1 MCRSMRR
8 RFALV
13 ALLWSLTSPPK
24 GGGRLFL
31 PSFGA
36 EIVQT
41 FFEEAETIRRVGK
54 RAMRFQLID
63 AVDRL
68 PILAEIAKQAV
79 VQERTSR
86 CAIIVASLCEA
97 QQLVENLHAAR
108 LRACLLCGK
117 SCKVDLTASVV
128 VCNYQAAAL
137 LRGQRFRIKL
147 VDWRGVA
154 VASRTFGKGGAQ
166 DFRKESS
173 ASMEAEFASCFED
186 DVDYKYSLARAA
198 ADGLVRGLRCFLMP
212 FWPPSELHARLAAAV
227 QQREADWA
235 PMLISTKTRDEA
247 ESLAQCLCTLGVRAG
262 VERQH
267 DVKDLAQGRLTV
279 LCVTPS
285 FSLDFAVQC
294 ILCVS
299 SQDPPKVVLD
309 AMQVPGGTVEFV
321 QAFSSRG
328 MMRTFETHA
337 AMMAELCGV
346 SESDESSLPLLLG
359 EDGKAARCTRERCQQ
374 LLEKQ
379 GWSQSR
385 ERDASERSNS
395 RWLEELL
402 AWLRVHKRKPR
413 NGLSKAEEEEKRN
426 YRRYERVRKL
436 VRQERLSQEQLEL
449 LQPFWAI
456 IFPNGMLTRK
466 EAWLEELCAWL
477 RVHKRKPRWFAA
489 KDGLSEAEAEENRQ
503 SRGFSRVQRKA
514 QEKRLSQQQLEML
527 RPFWAT
533 ILPDDSL
540 TRQKVWLEE
549 LCAWLNLHKR
559 KPRWLASTAQLNE
572 TEEEESRQRRR
583 YDRVQRLAQQKS
595 LCQWQL
601 DMLQPFWATLFPK
614 DSLTLP
620 RRKTWLDELCSWLR
634 LHERRPRFFATREGL
649 NETEE
654 EEKKQYGRCFRVRRL
669 ARQKRLSHEQLEM
682 LQPYWSHIGTE
693 RRRESARHKGVGGDQ
708 VWAYH
713 PSCTA
718 GTPPASQWNVPHD
731 GPIDQNFAI
740 SAIRAKRTSS
750 EKPASAS
757 PKKPRAEVKR
767 AEKSERSEKVSAR
780 KASEKKQVVE
790 SSSEEE
796 EEEDEKEE
804 EEEDKKEEKEDKEE
818 KDDDDDEDDDE
829 EEEEEEEEEEKT
841 KKSEPAKA
849 KSKKEEK
856 DDSDEDEDEDEDEE
870 EDKPKDKAKSDG
882 KKPEATDSAGNY
894 FVTAY
899 NKRREERAKAEEE
912 RKKAQRKV
920 SDKNGTAAKS
930 DKKKLEDEADEEEVR
945 MLEELRKRAEERR
958 KKMED
963 LKKKEEQLKKPEKS
977 VPKDEKPES
986 KAKEKER
993 KESASP
999 KKDRDR
1005 ERRGRRS
1012 EDKDRDRKDKERRGS
1027 RRRDRSEDRD
1037 RHRSDRKDR
1046 GGSKDRRRGE
1056 DRDRERGDRDRRD
1069 GDRDRD
1075 ERKRSRGRRDREE
1088 NGTTARKDAAA
1099 GAGTARRTGTTVEGR
1114 SAAAPGA
1121 GTAATGARRRIR
1133 RAPVQRRTGR
1143 SAGTERAGAG
1153 TDPRRRRRS
1162 ARAPSGSAP
1171 ARAGTSPRTAK
1182 RSQAPEGSAPLPAAR
1197 SPRRERAEKEKQTL
1211 EEEKRRKDEESRQE
1225 ESREKRR
1232 REEGEEEPP
1241 EKREKLSPEEEKRRK
1256 EEEMRRREEELQRR
1270 REEKRRKEEEE
1281 KGKSGGDRS
1290 RPERK
1295 DSQDGKSDDKKE
1307 EDTRKRLEEEAQT
1320 LREQQAMLNVLR
1332 VLQRLSNANPDTFE
1346 SLKKDPAEVLR
1357 TDLPQT
1363 GGQQT
1368 VLKAEADR
1376 VLEYAKLYVNE
1387 VSGKA

>member
-1 MCRSMRR
+1 MRIT
-8 RFALV
+8 
-13 ALLWSLTSPPK
+13 TS
-24 GGGRLFL
+24 
-31 PSFGA
+31 S
-36 EIVQT
+36 Q
-41 FFEEAETIRRVGK
+41 GK

-682 LQPYWSHIGTE
+682 LQPYWSHIGLPTFGLMAPFGGLGLPPQLHCRNAPSLAASASGDETGEMELSGFTE
-693 RRRESARHKGVGGDQ
+693 NN
-708 VWAYH
+708 
-713 PSCTA
+713 A
-718 GTPPASQWNVPHD
+718 GWNVPHD
-731 GPIDQNFAI
+731 GPIDQAGAARF
-740 SAIRAKRTSS
+740 SMAKRDVS
-750 EKPASAS
+750 EQDQ
-757 PKKPRAEVKR
+757 VKR

-780 KASEKKQVVE
+780 KASEKKQVE

-1037 RHRSDRKDR
+1037 R
-1046 GGSKDRRRGE
+1046 
-1056 DRDRERGDRDRRD
+1056 ERGDRDRRD

-1088 NGTTARKDAAA
+1088 RDDRKE
-1099 GAGTARRTGTTVEGR
+1099 RRG
-1114 SAAAPGA
+1114 S
-1121 GTAATGARRRIR
+1121 RRRDRSEDRDDR
-1133 RAPVQRRTGR
+1133 RGEKRGG
-1143 SAGTERAGAG
+1143 S
-1153 TDPRRRRRS
+1153 RRRDGRDGREAKDKDREERRDRKS
-1162 ARAPSGSAP
+1162 RRRDRSEEKKEK
-1171 ARAGTSPRTAK
+1171 RESPK
-1182 RSQAPEGSAPLPAAR
+1182 RERS
-1197 SPRRERAEKEKQTL
+1197 SPRRDKSEDRKEKPSPRRERSSPRREKSEDAERAEKEKQTL

-1346 SLKKDPAEVLR
+1346 SLKKELEEVLR